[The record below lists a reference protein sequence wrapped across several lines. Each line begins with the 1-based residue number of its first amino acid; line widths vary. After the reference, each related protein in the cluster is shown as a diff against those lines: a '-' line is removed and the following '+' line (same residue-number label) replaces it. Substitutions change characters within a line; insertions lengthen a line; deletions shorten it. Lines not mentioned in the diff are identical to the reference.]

1 MFKSL
6 IEGFLELDPRNKEK
20 CLDLV
25 NNFLFPIKSYLIILV
40 ILIFVLVCSNL
51 YIIII
56 NHN

>member
-1 MFKSL
+1 MFKAL
-6 IEGFLELDPRNKEK
+6 IEGFLELDPQNKER